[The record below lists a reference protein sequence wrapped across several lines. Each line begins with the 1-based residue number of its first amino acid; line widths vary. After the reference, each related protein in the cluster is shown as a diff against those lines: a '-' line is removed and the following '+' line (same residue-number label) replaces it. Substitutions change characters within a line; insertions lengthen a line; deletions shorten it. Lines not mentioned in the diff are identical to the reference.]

1 MQHLRHP
8 MLLTINRHGFF
19 QKAELTILLEQYK
32 YSPPFPSFNL
42 CNYPNPIINIQLR
55 QDCAYEAKQFNFYF
69 NLIYYRKICDFC
81 KNTNIL
87 ISFSGTNQFFN
98 LHASCGFFFL
108 NIYIGSVAKIS
119 FINQKSQKKVAVNK
133 HWFTVKPSI
142 SESNH
147 FLFKKKK
154 RQQKVV

>member
-19 QKAELTILLEQYK
+19 KKPELTILLEQYK

-87 ISFSGTNQFFN
+87 ISFFGTNQFFN
-98 LHASCGFFFL
+98 LHASCGIFFL
-108 NIYIGSVAKIS
+108 KYIYWLSCK
-119 FINQKSQKKVAVNK
+119 NQFYKPEITKKSCCK
-133 HWFTVKPSI
+133 
-142 SESNH
+142 
-147 FLFKKKK
+147 
-154 RQQKVV
+154 

>member
-19 QKAELTILLEQYK
+19 KKAELTILLEQYK

-98 LHASCGFFFL
+98 LHASCGFYL
-108 NIYIGSVAKIS
+108 KIH
-119 FINQKSQKKVAVNK
+119 ILAQLQKSV
-133 HWFTVKPSI
+133 
-142 SESNH
+142 
-147 FLFKKKK
+147 L
-154 RQQKVV
+154 

>member
-19 QKAELTILLEQYK
+19 RKPQLTILLEQYK

-42 CNYPNPIINIQLR
+42 CNHPNPIINIQLR

-87 ISFSGTNQFFN
+87 ISFFGTNQFFN
-98 LHASCGFFFL
+98 LHASCVFFL
-108 NIYIGSVAKIS
+108 KYIYWLSCK
-119 FINQKSQKKVAVNK
+119 NQFYKPEITKKVAVNK
-133 HWFTVKPSI
+133 HWFTV
-142 SESNH
+142 NA
-147 FLFKKKK
+147 
-154 RQQKVV
+154 

>member
-19 QKAELTILLEQYK
+19 KKPELTILLEQYK

-98 LHASCGFFFL
+98 LPVHASCGFYL
-108 NIYIGSVAKIS
+108 KIYILAQL
-119 FINQKSQKKVAVNK
+119 QKSV
-133 HWFTVKPSI
+133 
-142 SESNH
+142 
-147 FLFKKKK
+147 L
-154 RQQKVV
+154 